1 MTGILG
7 LLLALTVIQAQPQV
21 AAGRISGRVTAEGA
35 STPIAG
41 ARVMLYPAAPPRMG
55 AFTPPGEALT
65 DEDGRFVFVR
75 VAAGEYRL
83 DVQKTGYVPFPG
95 TPGRPH
101 TIQVAA
107 GQALDDIN
115 VQLQRGGA
123 ITGRLLDTSGEPLT
137 DAGVMALRRMTAGG
151 ASPRYIPT
159 SGPGQQTNDL
169 GEFRLPGLAPGE
181 YIVVAT
187 PRRQFAFGGPG
198 VAPPAGNS
206 PRTTATTTYYPGTSD
221 QAAAHALTVTAG
233 QTVENIVFTMLS
245 APAFRVSGV
254 VVDENGNAVA
264 GAMVMLM
271 SDPRVAGF
279 MGPSGNARTQDD
291 GRFVIQSVPAGSYRL
306 TASVPVSLNSGSA
319 GAGGSGS
326 ISTWTSGGVSGG
338 VSAGVV
344 GGAPA
349 SVVYGS
355 GSMPT
360 PTEITVGDADV
371 AGVRLIVRR

>member
-1 MTGILG
+1 MTGIVG
-7 LLLALTVIQAQPQV
+7 LLLALTVGQAQPQV
-21 AAGRISGRVTAEGA
+21 AAARISGRVTAEGA

-55 AFTPPGEALT
+55 VFTPPGEALT
-65 DEDGRFVFVR
+65 DEAGRFAFVR
-75 VAAGEYRL
+75 LAAGEYRL

-123 ITGRLLDTSGEPLT
+123 IAGRLLDASGEPLT

-198 VAPPAGNS
+198 VAPPTGNGA
-206 PRTTATTTYYPGTSD
+206 RTTATTTYYPGTSD
-221 QAAAHALTVTAG
+221 QAAAHALTVAAG

-271 SDPRVAGF
+271 SDPRVGGF

-306 TASVPVSLNSGSA
+306 TASVPVSLSSGRVAS
-319 GAGGSGS
+319 GGSGGVA
-326 ISTWTSGGVSGG
+326 WVSGG
-338 VSAGVV
+338 SSGAIGGTTAG
-344 GGAPA
+344 
-349 SVVYGS
+349 VVYGS
-355 GSMPT
+355 SSMPT
-360 PTEITVGDADV
+360 PTEITVADADV
-371 AGVRLIVRR
+371 AGVRLTVRQ

>member
-1 MTGILG
+1 MTGIVG
-7 LLLALTVIQAQPQV
+7 LLLALTVGQAQPQV
-21 AAGRISGRVTAEGA
+21 ATGRISGRVTAEGA

-41 ARVMLYPAAPPRMG
+41 ARVTLYPAAPRMG

-65 DEDGRFVFVR
+65 DTDGRFAFVR

-83 DVQKTGYVPFPG
+83 DVQKTGYAPFPG

-123 ITGRLLDTSGEPLT
+123 ITGRLLDASGEPLT
-137 DAGVMALRRMTAGG
+137 DTSVMALRRTPAGG
-151 ASPRYIPT
+151 SSLRYLPT
-159 SGPGQQTNDL
+159 PGGGQPTNDL

-181 YIVVAT
+181 YVVVAT

-198 VAPPAGNS
+198 VAPPAGNGA
-206 PRTTATTTYYPGTSD
+206 RTTATTTYYPGTSD
-221 QAAAHALTVTAG
+221 QAAAHALTVAAG
-233 QTVENIVFTMLS
+233 QTVENIVFTMLY

-254 VVDENGNAVA
+254 VVDENGNAIA

-271 SDPRVAGF
+271 SDPRVGGF

-306 TASVPVSLNSGSA
+306 TASVPVSLSSGSV
-319 GAGGSGS
+319 GAGGGGS
-326 ISTWTSGGVSGG
+326 ISTWTSGGASGG

-371 AGVRLIVRR
+371 AGVRLVVRR